1 MFDRSKFQV
10 SFLILLLLG
19 ILPGCATIVKGTTQS
34 IPVASDP
41 SRADVWVDGNLR
53 GRTPVDLELKRKR
66 NHLVTIEKAGHQS
79 KSVPVVKDVGGAVW
93 GNILLGGLI
102 GWGVDATSGAQNNLN
117 PKSISVKLE
126 PSIEK
131 SAAKQETQRQATF
144 VQKLNELDELAEN
157 QKVTEEEYVRMRNA
171 LFKEYYPEMVT
182 PPAE

>member
-102 GWGVDATSGAQNNLN
+102 G
-117 PKSISVKLE
+117 
-126 PSIEK
+126 
-131 SAAKQETQRQATF
+131 
-144 VQKLNELDELAEN
+144 
-157 QKVTEEEYVRMRNA
+157 
-171 LFKEYYPEMVT
+171 
-182 PPAE
+182 